1 MWSEKALRGWLIL
14 LAVSLGALLVALAVL
29 DRGGR
34 TLANVMNQGLVSGGL
49 FTIGAVAGILVRKRT
64 WALRVLVPLL
74 LLLWIT
80 AAYIWHSTLPL

>member
-1 MWSEKALRGWLIL
+1 MRDKGMRVWLVL
-14 LAVSLGALLVALAVL
+14 LAVSLGVLLVALAVL

-49 FTIGAVAGILVRKRT
+49 FTVGAVAGILVRKRT
-64 WALRVLVPLL
+64 WALRVLAPLL
-74 LLLWIT
+74 LLLWAT